1 MCSDKAWYDTSLR
14 LPQNLCCDP
23 EKGKADPTFKS
34 CDHFDDN
41 GKLKAKTEQEWI
53 DLMTTVIAHLIIYYL
68 HVFLNE
74 NKMTHISD

>member
-34 CDHFDDN
+34 CEHFDDN
-41 GKLKAKTEQEWI
+41 GKLKTKTEQE
-53 DLMTTVIAHLIIYYL
+53 
-68 HVFLNE
+68 
-74 NKMTHISD
+74 